1 MTFVKAYQAWEYE
14 QKHFTN
20 KDYEIDKPLI
30 IASTS
35 FVGTMQL
42 ISFIFLG
49 VGTCIIRKYVVQTT
63 NSRKEINTK
72 ILMYHVLSLVFYI
85 TTGLF
90 YYIAELIY
98 TISES
103 SDASKRVK
111 GVLIALSINQISSF
125 LAQLF

>member
-1 MTFVKAYQAWEYE
+1 
-14 QKHFTN
+14 
-20 KDYEIDKPLI
+20 
-30 IASTS
+30 
-35 FVGTMQL
+35 MQL

-85 TTGLF
+85 TTGLC

-98 TISES
+98 VSSES
-103 SDASKRVK
+103 SDAGVK
-111 GVLIALSINQISSF
+111 GVLIALSINQISNF

>member
-1 MTFVKAYQAWEYE
+1 M
-14 QKHFTN
+14 
-20 KDYEIDKPLI
+20 
-30 IASTS
+30 
-35 FVGTMQL
+35 

-85 TTGLF
+85 TTGLC

-98 TISES
+98 VISES
-103 SDASKRVK
+103 SDASKDVK
-111 GVLIALSINQISSF
+111 GVLIALSINQISNF